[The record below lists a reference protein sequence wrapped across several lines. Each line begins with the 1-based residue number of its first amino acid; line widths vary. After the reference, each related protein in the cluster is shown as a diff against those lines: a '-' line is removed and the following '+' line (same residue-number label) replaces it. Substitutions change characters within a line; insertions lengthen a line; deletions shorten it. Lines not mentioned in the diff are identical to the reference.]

1 MRHFAGRWWAWG
13 AAHMTNDVRSGHG
26 DRVRCR
32 AIVEGHVQGVWF
44 RASAEDQAV
53 LWGVAGHARNLADG
67 RVELVLE
74 GSREGVEAVLAWAQ
88 HGPPG
93 ARVTALRIADE
104 EPTGERGFRVR

>member
-1 MRHFAGRWWAWG
+1 MSDLRG
-13 AAHMTNDVRSGHG
+13 GHG
-26 DRVRCR
+26 DVVRCR
-32 AIVEGHVQGVWF
+32 ASVEGHVQGVWF

-74 GSREGVEAVLAWAQ
+74 ARREGVEAVLAWAQ

-93 ARVTALRIADE
+93 ARVDAVRIVDE
-104 EPTGERGFRVR
+104 EPAGERGFRVR